1 MQHNSTM
8 RFRTLYKGVHVLMRL
23 LDAYSRC
30 KAEDR
35 RMKTSLRR
43 KTDAGIN
50 KTTEFMFAGINMFMS
65 RLRLI
70 LARAVRRGLK

>member
-1 MQHNSTM
+1 MQHNSKM
-8 RFRTLYKGVHVLMRL
+8 RLRTLCKGVHVLMRL
-23 LDAYSRC
+23 LDVYSRC

-35 RMKTSLRR
+35 RMKNSLRR
-43 KTDAGIN
+43 KTDAVIN
-50 KTTEFMFAGINMFMS
+50 KTTEFMFAGIKMSMS